1 MTDTQAATT
10 DIRQALV
17 DTLRAARAT
26 ERTVFDALD
35 AADRD
40 TPPADGEWSAK
51 DIQAHLGAWR
61 RHMTE
66 RLAAIREGRPEAESG
81 GETDATNAV
90 IHAERADWPW
100 DRVAQDA
107 EASATDLVAEIEAAD
122 DATLAVD
129 RTVGSIMGNGAEH
142 TIVHAGSVADRVGLG
157 SVVAELA
164 WQIQA
169 IVDRGGWP
177 PRSAAF
183 ARYNLACYHALA
195 GRLDVA
201 RALLRVALPAEQDL
215 RDFAPND
222 SDLDALRDE
231 IPVLARG

>member
-10 DIRQALV
+10 DIRRALV

-26 ERTVFDALD
+26 ERTVFEAFD

-40 TPPADGEWSAK
+40 MPPADREWSPK

-66 RLAAIREGRPEAESG
+66 RLAAVREGRPEPEGG

-107 EASATDLVAEIEAAD
+107 EASAADLVAEVEAAD

-142 TIVHAGSVADRVGLG
+142 TIIHAGSVADRVGLG
-157 SVVAELA
+157 SVVAELS

-183 ARYNLACYHALA
+183 ARYNLACFHALA
-195 GRLDVA
+195 GRLDEA

>member
-1 MTDTQAATT
+1 MTDTPAGTT
-10 DIRQALV
+10 DVRQALV

-26 ERTVFDALD
+26 ERTVFEAFDAT
-35 AADRD
+35 DRD
-40 TPPADGEWSAK
+40 TPPADGEWSVK

-66 RLAAIREGRPEAESG
+66 RLAAIREGRPEPEGG

-107 EASATDLVAEIEAAD
+107 EASATDLIAEIEAAD

-129 RTVGSIMGNGAEH
+129 RTVGSSMGNGAEH
-142 TIVHAGSVADRVGLG
+142 SIIHAGSVADRVGLG
-157 SVVAELA
+157 SAVADLS
-164 WQIQA
+164 WQIQT

-183 ARYNLACYHALA
+183 ARYNLACFHALA
-195 GRLDVA
+195 GRLDEA

-222 SDLDALRDE
+222 SDLVALHDE

>member
-1 MTDTQAATT
+1 MTDTHAATT
-10 DIRQALV
+10 DIRSALV

-26 ERTVFDALD
+26 ERTVFDAFD

-40 TPPADGEWSAK
+40 TPPADGEWSPK

-61 RHMTE
+61 RRTAE
-66 RLAAIREGRPEAESG
+66 RLAASREGRPEPDGS

-100 DRVAQDA
+100 DRVAADA
-107 EASATDLVAEIEAAD
+107 DASAADLIVEVEAAD

-142 TIVHAGSVADRVGLG
+142 TIIHVGSVADRVGLG
-157 SVVAELA
+157 SAVRDLSG
-164 WQIQA
+164 QIEV

-183 ARYNLACYHALA
+183 ARYNLACFHALA
-195 GRLDVA
+195 GRLDEA

-215 RDFAPND
+215 RDFAPAD
-222 SDLDALRDE
+222 SDLVALRE
-231 IPVLARG
+231 ELPELARG

>member
-1 MTDTQAATT
+1 MTDAETATT
-10 DIRQALV
+10 DIRGALV
-17 DTLRAARAT
+17 ETLRAARAT
-26 ERTVFDALD
+26 ERTVFEAFD

-66 RLAAIREGRPEAESG
+66 RLAAIREGRPEPEGG

-107 EASATDLVAEIEAAD
+107 EASAADLIAEVEAAD

-142 TIVHAGSVADRVGLG
+142 TIIHAGSVADRVGLG
-157 SVVAELA
+157 SAVADLSVADRDDRRSGWLA
-164 WQIQA
+164 AAVRGVRPVQPGLLPRA
-169 IVDRGGWP
+169 GRSPRRGPCAPPDR
-177 PRSAAF
+177 
-183 ARYNLACYHALA
+183 LA
-195 GRLDVA
+195 GRAGPA
-201 RALLRVALPAEQDL
+201 RFRAEGL
-215 RDFAPND
+215 GPGRP
-222 SDLDALRDE
+222 
-231 IPVLARG
+231 P

>member
-1 MTDTQAATT
+1 MTDTQAPTT
-10 DIRQALV
+10 DIRSALV

-26 ERTVFDALD
+26 ERNVFGAFE

-40 TPPADGEWSAK
+40 APPADGEWSPK

-66 RLAAIREGRPEAESG
+66 RLAAIREDRPEAEDG

-90 IHAERADWPW
+90 IHDERADWPW
-100 DRVAQDA
+100 DRVLVDA
-107 EASATDLVAEIEAAD
+107 EATADDLIAEVEAAD

-142 TIVHAGSVADRVGLG
+142 TIIHVGSVADRVGLG
-157 SVVAELA
+157 SAVADLSG
-164 WQIQA
+164 QIEA

-183 ARYNLACYHALA
+183 ARYNLACFHALA
-195 GRLDVA
+195 GRLDDA
-201 RALLRVALPAEQDL
+201 RALLRLALPVEQDL
-215 RDFAPND
+215 RDFAAED
-222 SDLDALRDE
+222 SDLVALRDE
-231 IPVLARG
+231 LPELARG

>member
-1 MTDTQAATT
+1 MTPSDATAT
-10 DIRQALV
+10 DIRHALV

-26 ERTVFDALD
+26 ERTVFGAFD

-40 TPPADGEWSAK
+40 MPPADGEWSPK

-66 RLAAIREGRPEAESG
+66 RLAAIRQGRPEPEGG

-90 IHAERADWPW
+90 IHAERAGWAW
-100 DRVAQDA
+100 DQVLADADATA
-107 EASATDLVAEIEAAD
+107 EALVAEVEAAD

-142 TIVHAGSVADRVGLG
+142 TIIHAGSVADRVGLG
-157 SVVAELA
+157 SAVADLSA
-164 WQIQA
+164 QIET

-183 ARYNLACYHALA
+183 ARYNLACFHALA
-195 GRLDVA
+195 GRLDEA
-201 RALLRVALPAEQDL
+201 RALLRVALPAESDL
-215 RDFAPND
+215 REFAPND
-222 SDLDALRDE
+222 SDLAALRDE
-231 IPVLARG
+231 IAALSEG